1 MKKLNFFKINNNHN
15 IAKLSLLA
23 SLITGIFAFNQY
35 FINWYTNA
43 DGIIE
48 GLTAFSNT
56 SWVLTGCGRWLLAIM
71 TYFSGNIVMPF
82 VAVIGFS
89 VCTWLSSFLIIKL
102 WNIRSSFFA
111 VTLSI
116 LMTVTPTTI
125 QHFVYNAIAFPY
137 GVTILLVTLYVY
149 INFSYSNKYSYFF
162 SIFCMTCVL
171 GIYQCYIGYA
181 AALTLMTLV
190 VKLYRNTDIKK
201 ILHDSI
207 KSIITAIAGG
217 IIYYAVLVVILKI
230 TGLYMTD
237 RMADTSLSKAVTN
250 IVPSVINAYKF
261 YFSYLND
268 SVFQRRLIYLLSVII
283 SVVCLLSAFNRNK
296 KENVILSLLFYS
308 LIPLTSN
315 IIVVL
320 LPGSSL
326 DTFMVYH
333 NIMIVALMLALVDN
347 LQITIPDVAKYAV
360 PLLSLLLSWTYIVS
374 ANATFA
380 SYKLSHQYTYGQMSQ
395 VVYDI
400 QHNEEYV
407 LNETPVVIVGYFEDT
422 ALRQNIKTYR
432 YAIDLPE
439 NLVFWKVP
447 VGVTYNRQKYFM
459 NYFGLDFKDIEY
471 SKYQDVI
478 NSAEFKQMNNWP
490 NENSIKTIG
499 KYLVVKIADNYIK

>member
-1 MKKLNFFKINNNHN
+1 MKKLDFFKINNSFNA
-15 IAKLSLLA
+15 AKISLLA
-23 SLITGIFAFNQY
+23 SILTGLFAFNQY

-48 GLTAFSNT
+48 GLTSFSNT
-56 SWVLTGCGRWLLAIM
+56 TWVLTGCGRWLLAIM
-71 TYFSGNIVMPF
+71 TYFSGNVIMPF

-89 VCTWLSSFLIIKL
+89 VCTWLSSFLIVKL
-102 WNIRSSFFA
+102 WNIKSALFA

-149 INFSYSNKYSYFF
+149 INFSCSSKYSYLF
-162 SIFCMTCVL
+162 STACMTCVL

-181 AALTLMTLV
+181 AALTLMTLI
-190 VKLYRNTDIKK
+190 VKLYRNTDIKE
-201 ILHDSI
+201 ILQDSI

-230 TGLYMTD
+230 TGLQMTD
-237 RMADTSLSKAVTN
+237 RMADTSLSKTITN
-250 IVPSVINAYKF
+250 IIPSIITAYK
-261 YFSYLND
+261 YYYSYLND
-268 SVFQRRLIYLLSVII
+268 PVFQRRIIYLLSAII
-283 SVVCLLSAFNRNK
+283 SVACLLSAFNRNR
-296 KENVILSLLFYS
+296 KENVLLSLVLYL
-308 LIPLTSN
+308 LIPLASN
-315 IIVVL
+315 VIVVL

-333 NIMIVALMLALVDN
+333 NIMIIALMLALVDG
-347 LQITIPDVAKYAV
+347 LQIKIPDLARYAV
-360 PLLSLLLSWTYIVS
+360 LSLSLLLSWTYTIS
-374 ANATFA
+374 ANATFS

-400 QHNEEYV
+400 QHNKDYV

-459 NYFGLDFKDIEY
+459 NYFGLDFKDIDYSEY
-471 SKYQDVI
+471 QKIID
-478 NSAEFKQMNNWP
+478 SAEFKQMNNWP
-490 NENSIKTIG
+490 NEGSIKTIDR
-499 KYLVVKIADNYIK
+499 YLVVKIADNYIK